1 MSNTPN
7 SYIDTYFNT
16 YNLLYHNHNIN
27 NFNLIKN
34 YPQITTPDAK
44 QSLYKYLK
52 HLIIQNINNITQKQH
67 NNIIE
72 ILKDNEY
79 EYDFINIINTIN
91 SDNFYHIDDI
101 LDIIFPNK
109 DYINNQQYKNL
120 KEINDAKLP
129 INSIQ
134 YHNNK
139 LFQQVINNKHTYYFY
154 FSFGTLKHINLIL
167 WEDALRI
174 YVEEIKKILNDELTE
189 HIILAGHSVG
199 SIVIQH
205 LGIELIKNNIDTNKI
220 YILGTGCRMAN
231 ILTDNELY
239 IFRQNFVDRYCFI
252 ISAYVENDKIHYDH
266 RNNDKEL
273 NKINTH
279 ILICDNKM
287 INVYDNYKSI
297 SYNIIDYEDII
308 KSDIYI
314 PNPDIILHEF
324 ITYSKLYLNRLN
336 D

>member
-109 DYINNQQYKNL
+109 DYIN
-120 KEINDAKLP
+120 I
-129 INSIQ
+129 
-134 YHNNK
+134 
-139 LFQQVINNKHTYYFY
+139 
-154 FSFGTLKHINLIL
+154 
-167 WEDALRI
+167 
-174 YVEEIKKILNDELTE
+174 
-189 HIILAGHSVG
+189 
-199 SIVIQH
+199 
-205 LGIELIKNNIDTNKI
+205 
-220 YILGTGCRMAN
+220 
-231 ILTDNELY
+231 
-239 IFRQNFVDRYCFI
+239 
-252 ISAYVENDKIHYDH
+252 
-266 RNNDKEL
+266 
-273 NKINTH
+273 
-279 ILICDNKM
+279 
-287 INVYDNYKSI
+287 
-297 SYNIIDYEDII
+297 
-308 KSDIYI
+308 
-314 PNPDIILHEF
+314 
-324 ITYSKLYLNRLN
+324 
-336 D
+336 

>member
-1 MSNTPN
+1 MSNTIN
-7 SYIDTYFNT
+7 SYLNTYFNT
-16 YNLLYHNHNIN
+16 YNLLYHDHNIH
-27 NFNLIKN
+27 NFNLIQD

-67 NNIIE
+67 NNIIK

-79 EYDFINIINTIN
+79 DFTNIINTIN
-91 SDNFYHIDDI
+91 FDNFYHIDDI

-120 KEINDAKLP
+120 KEISDAKLP
-129 INSIQ
+129 TQSIQ
-134 YHNNK
+134 HHTNK
-139 LFQQVINNKHTYYFY
+139 LFQQVINNKNIYYYYFSY
-154 FSFGTLKHINLIL
+154 GTLKHIKLII
-167 WEDALRI
+167 WQDALRI
-174 YVEEIKKILNDELTE
+174 YVEEINKLLNDELTE

-205 LGIELIKNNIDTNKI
+205 LGIELIKNNIDTHKI
-220 YILGTGCRMAN
+220 YIIGSGCRMAN

-239 IFRQNFVDRYCFI
+239 IFRQNFTNRYCFI
-252 ISAYVENDKIHYDH
+252 ISAYEENDKIHYDH

-279 ILICDNKM
+279 LLICDNKM
-287 INVYDNYKSI
+287 INDYDNYKSI
-297 SYNIIDYEDII
+297 SYDIIDHDDID
-308 KSDIYI
+308 KSDIYMPD
-314 PNPDIILHEF
+314 PNIILHEF